1 MISNRPY
8 LLRALYDWIL
18 DNNMTPHLVVDTTVD
33 GIQVP
38 AEYIEDNQIVLNILP
53 SAVKDLQLGNDAV
66 SFNARFNGKAQPVYV
81 PIQSVIAIYA
91 RENGKGLIFP
101 EEVDADEETAGE
113 DKADDRKPHLKVIK

>member
-18 DNNMTPHLVVDTTVD
+18 DNDMTPHLVVDTTVA
-33 GIQVP
+33 GVQVP
-38 AEYIEDNQIVLNILP
+38 TDHIEDNQIVLNVLP
-53 SAVKDLQLGNDAV
+53 AAVRDLQLGNDAV
-66 SFNARFNGKAQPVYV
+66 SFNARFNGRAQAVYV

-101 EEVDADEETAGE
+101 EEIDTDEETSG
-113 DKADDRKPHLKVIK
+113 DVKAADRKPHLKVIK